1 VRTTVDIDP
10 RLLARAKQ
18 LAAEQ
23 RRTLGAVV
31 GDALSAYLAS
41 RSAAVADPPFK
52 LLVRGRP
59 NGRFPTPAEVAAIEE
74 EEDIAALAIPR
85 KARRAAP

>member
-10 RLLARAKQ
+10 RLLAKAKQ

-23 RRTLGAVV
+23 GRTLGAVV
-31 GDALSAYLAS
+31 GEALSAYLAS

-59 NGRFPTPAEVAAIEE
+59 HGRFPTPADVAAIEE
-74 EEDIAALAIPR
+74 EDEVAALAILR
-85 KARRAAP
+85 KGRRAAP